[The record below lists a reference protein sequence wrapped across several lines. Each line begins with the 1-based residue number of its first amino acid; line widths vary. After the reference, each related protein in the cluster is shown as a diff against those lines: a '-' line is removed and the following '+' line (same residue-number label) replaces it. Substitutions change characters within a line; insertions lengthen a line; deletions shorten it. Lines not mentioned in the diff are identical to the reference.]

1 MIMSKKRHH
10 QILEPTSDIQIPDD
24 SLDTVEREQEE
35 MDSKI
40 EKQMQDFAFLLDSLS
55 TVEEKTKA
63 LWRQIY
69 ENAVQDRRNSYLMWI
84 DLYKNVHG
92 KITEHAI
99 HGATLAKY
107 MERMNKTNEQLIKLA
122 ELVGKASEEE
132 IEENLSE
139 EDMYDRINKLNSNKV
154 Q

>member
-1 MIMSKKRHH
+1 MSTKK
-10 QILEPTSDIQIPDD
+10 QYQKLEPTSDVQIPDD
-24 SLDTVEREQEE
+24 NLETIEKEQEE
-35 MDSKI
+35 LDSRI
-40 EKQMQDFAFLLDSLS
+40 EKQMEDFAFLLDSLS

-132 IEENLSE
+132 IEENLTE
-139 EDMYDRINKLNSNKV
+139 EDMYDRINKLNNKV

>member
-1 MIMSKKRHH
+1 MNKRPRH
-10 QILEPTSDIQIPDD
+10 QILEPTSNVQIPDD
-24 SLDTVEREQEE
+24 TLDTIEKEQEDL
-35 MDSKI
+35 DSKI

-84 DLYKNVHG
+84 DLYKSVHG
-92 KITEHAI
+92 KLTEHAI

-132 IEENLSE
+132 IEENITE
-139 EDMYDRINKLNSNKV
+139 EDMYDRINMLKNKV
-154 Q
+154 